1 MENEWK
7 CKQCTKTFT
16 EKRNLTRH
24 INDVHEKQ
32 KIHECGIC
40 QKQFTRKRNKEL
52 HLKHCSGK
60 RNHQGTIQDR
70 TYKPA
75 NDLTFNVTLR
85 QSAFGGCFS
94 DWMIGYPQDYYF
106 IEPIVLLKASVKTM
120 KSTLINH
127 LREHNQFKFRMVIH
141 VNFIKATDP
150 DIQTIPPVVLT
161 TTPHTVWP
169 VTDIDEE
176 LDAVPNELMLNIEEY
191 EACGSGWIIDHLV
204 RFDTIITSF
213 SCLGQN

>member
-7 CKQCTKTFT
+7 CEQCTKAFT

-60 RNHQGTIQDR
+60 RIPQATIQDR
-70 TYKPA
+70 TYKTA

-94 DWMIGYPQDYYF
+94 DWMIVYPQDYYF
-106 IEPIVLLKASVKTM
+106 IEPIVLLKASTKSM

-127 LREHNQFKFRMVIH
+127 LREHKQFKFRMVIH
-141 VNFIKATDP
+141 VNFIKATNP
-150 DIQTIPPVVLT
+150 DVQTVPPVVLT

-169 VTDIDEE
+169 ATDIDEE

-191 EACGSGWIIDHLV
+191 EAFGSGWIIDHLV

-213 SCLGQN
+213 SCL